1 MFFPFTK
8 KLNYIKLQLLLRYY
22 FLLFLSIIKI
32 TLNRYFRLKNITFMC
47 VYTYFNL
54 LYRES
59 LFFQPQKTKKSDQHN
74 FYVNHSLLHSP
85 AKELYSITFQP
96 ISKDYLQKFP
106 SLIIKISSPSS
117 VTPTISKS
125 FVPTIK
131 SS

>member
-22 FLLFLSIIKI
+22 FLLFLSITKI

-47 VYTYFNL
+47 AYAYFNL

-74 FYVNHSLLHSP
+74 FYVVTLFCIPLPRNYILSLSNLSVKIIYKNSHLSLSESLLH
-85 AKELYSITFQP
+85 LLLF
-96 ISKDYLQKFP
+96 LQ
-106 SLIIKISSPSS
+106 SLNH
-117 VTPTISKS
+117 
-125 FVPTIK
+125 
-131 SS
+131 